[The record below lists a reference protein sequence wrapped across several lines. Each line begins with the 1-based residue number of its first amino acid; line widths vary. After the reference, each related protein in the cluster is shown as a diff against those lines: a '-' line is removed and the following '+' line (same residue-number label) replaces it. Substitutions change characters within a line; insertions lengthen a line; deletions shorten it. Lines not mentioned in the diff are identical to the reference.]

1 MFYFPGVKVLLF
13 ERSPRMGMIR
23 SPWAIKKLNKS
34 HAMGDIANRLDKEA
48 KILKSLNHP
57 NIIGK
62 LLLFKFMVKL
72 VQTTFLE
79 LFWSSL
85 KMYTS

>member
-1 MFYFPGVKVLLF
+1 
-13 ERSPRMGMIR
+13 MGMIR

-72 VQTTFLE
+72 VQTTFKNVYFL
-79 LFWSSL
+79 S
-85 KMYTS
+85 